1 MAFFDS
7 ARKLMQ
13 IKRGFWHNL
22 SISPHEIVIIYKG
35 DNQLPGGGMGRY
47 LLDQVININLMCG
60 EDFKE
65 LM

>member
-1 MAFFDS
+1 
-7 ARKLMQ
+7 MQ

-22 SISPHEIVIIYKG
+22 SISPHKAVIIYKG
-35 DNQLPGGGMGRY
+35 DNHLLGGGMGRY
-47 LLDQVININLMCG
+47 LLDHMININLMCG

>member
-1 MAFFDS
+1 
-7 ARKLMQ
+7 MQ
-13 IKRGFWHNL
+13 VKKGFWHNL

-47 LLDQVININLMCG
+47 LLDQVININFMCR